1 MQQRRSTN
9 QRVPVIRVSFEASRL
24 SSACLVEAYERL
36 VPPRRRAL
44 RPERTGKVTVALIET
59 THQRQGGAKGC

>member
-9 QRVPVIRVSFEASRL
+9 QRVPVVRVSFEASRL
-24 SSACLVEAYERL
+24 SSACLAEAYERL

-44 RPERTGKVTVALIET
+44 RSERTGKMTVAMIET
-59 THQRQGGAKGC
+59 TRQRQGGATGC